1 MESAVSTYTVPLH
14 KKSNFYTNKITR
26 LYRIS
31 RLIAHTFL
39 GLFTVTLIFPLA
51 GKHFKLRL
59 IKWWCQHL
67 LDIFNVGVIIFGSCP
82 PSYRTASNNMMIANH
97 ISWLDIYA
105 INSILPIRF
114 VAKSDI
120 RSWPVIGYLA
130 SKANVLF
137 IERGKKHQAARIMD
151 IVALSLKAGDNL
163 CLFPEGTT
171 TDGTAIMPFKGSLI
185 QSAIESQSTIWPV
198 AIRYPRHDGSTNTDL
213 AYAGET
219 TLLQSMKQVLLHKR
233 PVVELH
239 FLTPIYTKELYN
251 EDKDRRTL
259 TLHIQSLIA
268 KKLSL

>member
-1 MESAVSTYTVPLH
+1 
-14 KKSNFYTNKITR
+14 
-26 LYRIS
+26 
-31 RLIAHTFL
+31 
-39 GLFTVTLIFPLA
+39 
-51 GKHFKLRL
+51 
-59 IKWWCQHL
+59 
-67 LDIFNVGVIIFGSCP
+67 
-82 PSYRTASNNMMIANH
+82 MMIANH